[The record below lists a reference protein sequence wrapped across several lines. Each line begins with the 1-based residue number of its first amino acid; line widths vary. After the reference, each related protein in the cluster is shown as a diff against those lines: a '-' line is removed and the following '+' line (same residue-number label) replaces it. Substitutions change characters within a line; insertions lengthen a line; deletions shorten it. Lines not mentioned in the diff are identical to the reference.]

1 MRTLY
6 IARPIDR
13 AQGADVTHEIA
24 KVVTTLKEQVLAHSA
39 ILAFDPNAA
48 FTVGRKREVSPELQE
63 INNKAIGSA
72 DSMLAFA
79 PAGVKTWG
87 VPAEVE
93 LAASRGMN
101 VAIVVDGNQTW
112 AMPSGKSIKYFSVE
126 PQKGGSEGWM
136 DAACRAVSW
145 LTDAP
150 MPRFTSQGRNGQ
162 DRTLIQFAPVEG
174 VSASDVKLPT
184 RAYSDDAGLDLFTT
198 AEMWVGVGEFVD
210 VPTSLRMQLPPWA
223 WGFLVGRSSTLRK
236 HKLMV
241 NPGIIDTGYRGEL
254 FIGVQNL
261 GSKPVRIEKGMRL
274 AQLIVMGNA
283 TRRVNPTMEEDL
295 EPHPRGNSGFGS
307 SGV

>member
-13 AQGADVTHEIA
+13 AQGEDSTHEIA
-24 KVVTTLKEQVLAHSA
+24 KVVTMLKEQVLAHSA
-39 ILAFDPNAA
+39 ILTFDPNAA
-48 FTVGRKREVSPELQE
+48 FTVGSKRGVSPELQE
-63 INNKAIGSA
+63 INNKAIHSS

-101 VAIVVDGNQTW
+101 IALVMDGNQTW
-112 AMPSGKSIKYFSVE
+112 AMPSGRNVKYFYTDH
-126 PQKGGSEGWM
+126 QQGGSGGWV

-145 LTDAP
+145 LTDAQQ
-150 MPRFTSQGRNGQ
+150 PRFTSKGNNGGE
-162 DRTLIQFAPVEG
+162 RTPIAFAPVEG
-174 VSASDVKLPT
+174 VDAKDLHLPT
-184 RAYSDDAGLDLFTT
+184 RAYSDDAGLDLYTT
-198 AEMWVGVGEFVD
+198 KAMWVGVGEFVD

-236 HKLMV
+236 HRLMV

-261 GSKPVRIEKGMRL
+261 GEKPVRIEEGMRL

-283 TRRVNPTMEEDL
+283 TRRVTPVMEQDL
-295 EPHPRGNSGFGS
+295 DPHSRGSSGFGS